1 MAYKYIYISVSG
13 PYGLMN
19 GAFNMN
25 ICFFPEV
32 GNYPSFVAD
41 ILSKNE

>member
-1 MAYKYIYISVSG
+1 MAYIYIYISVSG

-25 ICFFPEV
+25 LCFFKEV
-32 GNYPSFVAD
+32 GNYPSFIAE